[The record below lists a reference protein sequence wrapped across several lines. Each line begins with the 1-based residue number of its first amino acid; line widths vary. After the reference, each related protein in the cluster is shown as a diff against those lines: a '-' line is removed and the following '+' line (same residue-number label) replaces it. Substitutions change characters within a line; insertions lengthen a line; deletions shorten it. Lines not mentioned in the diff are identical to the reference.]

1 MRNDELSKS
10 ALESALA
17 CCRTAHALNSFAVLT
32 RGDALLAAVVLNR
45 PDWLWDQ
52 GYTILSAMQKLGP
65 DGMTLASHVE
75 RSYYASMDTGR

>member
-1 MRNDELSKS
+1 MRDDELSES
-10 ALESALA
+10 ALESGLA

-52 GYTILSAMQKLGP
+52 GHTILSAMQKLGP
-65 DGMTLASHVE
+65 EGVTLAYCVE
-75 RSYYASMDTGR
+75 RRYYSTTG

>member
-1 MRNDELSKS
+1 MGKDEFSEL
-10 ALESALA
+10 ALEAALA
-17 CCRTAHALNSFAVLT
+17 SCRTAHALNSFAVLT

-65 DGMTLASHVE
+65 EGLTLACDVE
-75 RSYYASMDTGR
+75 HRYYASTGSKG